1 MATFTANAAQ
11 STAVAKGNRTGLV
24 AVTSFFSVQASLSI
38 GTTIQMIK
46 VPAGGCPVFIAVGTT
61 STGQQTLS
69 VGDGINNARWLTH
82 GTVSAAMGMIVG
94 GTGLANSNVP
104 AGAPYTYSTE
114 DTLDIFVSL
123 VSVTTLGGAYY
134 MTAIIS
140 MDVQPT
146 GTVVGLLG
154 GVAG

>member
-11 STAVAKGNRTGLV
+11 QTAMPKGNRTGLV
-24 AVTSFFSVQASLSI
+24 ATTSFWSWDRSGSI

-46 VPAGGCPVFIAVGTT
+46 VPAGGCPVFVQVG
-61 STGQQTLS
+61 SNNTGQFSVS
-69 VGDGINNARWLTH
+69 VGDGLNNSRYMNNITI
-82 GTVSAAMGMIVG
+82 SAAMGMVIG
-94 GTGLANSNVP
+94 GASGTVMAV
-104 AGAPYTYSTE
+104 GAPYTYSTD
-114 DTLDIFVSL
+114 DTIDIFVSL
-123 VSVTTLGGAYY
+123 VSVSTIGGAFY

-146 GTVVGLLG
+146 GTVVGLVG

>member
-1 MATFTANAAQ
+1 MAVFTGNAAQ
-11 STAVAKGNRTGLV
+11 ATATPKASRTGLV
-24 AVTSFFSVQASLSI
+24 AVTSFWSWDRSVSV

-46 VPAGGCPVFIAVGTT
+46 VAAGATPVFVQVGG
-61 STGQQTLS
+61 SNAGQYTAS
-69 VGDGINNARWLTH
+69 VGDGLNTARWMNHLTL
-82 GTVSAAMGMIVG
+82 SAAMGMVACGGG
-94 GTGLANSNVP
+94 GTTQTV
-104 AGAPYTYSTE
+104 GALYTYSVD

-123 VSVTTLGGAYY
+123 VSISTVGGAFY
-134 MTAIIS
+134 MTAYIS